1 MIGTLNNQVSKLT
14 AAEKKILALISQA
27 NSNKE
32 IAAVL
37 GISPATVKRHVE
49 NILRKAHLK
58 NRVQPAIYG
67 LTMVKRATTTT
78 KATKSAD
85 RI

>member
-1 MIGTLNNQVSKLT
+1 MTRTLNDQLSNLT
-14 AAEKKILALISQA
+14 VAEKKVLALISRA

-37 GISPATVKRHVE
+37 GISPSTVKRHVE

-58 NRVQPAIYG
+58 NRVQAAIYG
-67 LTMVKRATTTT
+67 LTLMKRAQV
-78 KATKSAD
+78 
-85 RI
+85 